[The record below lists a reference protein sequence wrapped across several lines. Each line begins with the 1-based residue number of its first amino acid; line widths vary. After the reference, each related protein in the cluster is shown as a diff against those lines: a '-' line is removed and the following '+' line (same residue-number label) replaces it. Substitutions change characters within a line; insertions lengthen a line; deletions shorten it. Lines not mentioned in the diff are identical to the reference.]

1 MKNGRERLRDWITR
15 SKVNQTQAAKI
26 LGISDVVLSQWLS
39 GGRTPDLK
47 NAVKLEQL
55 TGVSVESWLLT
66 EVPNTAEPVSADGPK
81 S

>member
-66 EVPNTAEPVSADGPK
+66 SVPNTTEPVPVDTTEP
-81 S
+81 